1 MIILGIDPGL
11 ASTGIGVIEESPKGD
26 LRELHRG
33 FVITKAGAPMP
44 ERLRV
49 IHAMVESAIE
59 KYRPNVI
66 SMESIFF
73 AKNVRSAVLMAH
85 GRGAAM
91 LAAARSGTPVMEYSP
106 LEIKQSVVGKGRAGK
121 DQVRQMVTMLLNI
134 KDIIG
139 SDHEADALAAAIT
152 HAFRRKG
159 VGAVRKAAAE
169 ATTAD
174 AAFDE
179 RKELLGLAMQRRRGR
194 RR

>member
-11 ASTGIGVIEESPKGD
+11 ASTGIGVVEESAKGG

-33 FVITKAGAPMP
+33 FVVTKAGAPMP
-44 ERLRV
+44 ERLRA
-49 IHAMVESAIE
+49 IHDMVQDAIE
-59 KYRPNVI
+59 KYRPDVI
-66 SMESIFF
+66 SIESIFF

-85 GRGAAM
+85 GRGVAM
-91 LAAARSGTPVMEYSP
+91 LAAARTGVAVMEYSP

-121 DQVRQMVTMLLNI
+121 DQVRQMVTMLLKI
-134 KDIIG
+134 QDVIG

-159 VGAVRKAAAE
+159 VGAVRRAAA
-169 ATTAD
+169 AASAPD
-174 AAFDE
+174 SAFDE